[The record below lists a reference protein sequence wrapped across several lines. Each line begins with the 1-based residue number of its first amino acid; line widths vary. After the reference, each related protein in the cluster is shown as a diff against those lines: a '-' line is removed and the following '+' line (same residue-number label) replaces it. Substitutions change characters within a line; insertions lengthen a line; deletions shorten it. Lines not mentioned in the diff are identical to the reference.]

1 MGILVGILSLLVTVL
16 IGSICKVVEDKDK
29 IKKEVLEEGNKEL
42 LAFC

>member
-1 MGILVGILSLLVTVL
+1 
-16 IGSICKVVEDKDK
+16 VVEDKDK